1 MKAIE
6 FNDYYKDILFTIPL
20 FRDLSPHVKS
30 KLIEFLDFSLF
41 EIKTNEI
48 VAEQGKACYKL
59 YILLEGELEVN
70 ILDAN
75 GNEILIENIIAP
87 RAFATP
93 HLFKED
99 NRFPATFKA
108 IKESTLLTATKDSTF
123 HLISEYPEILK
134 NFLCVSGRCNIC
146 TTMRL
151 DILSRKTIRERI
163 LVYLFK
169 KANKDSY
176 TVRMSHTLT
185 QLAEYLNVTRP
196 ALSTEFNKMEKEG
209 LIKRI
214 SNGNIEL
221 NTSKIKILFKDF
233 YNCIK

>member
-6 FNDYYKDILFTIPL
+6 FNDNYKEILFTIPL
-20 FRDLSPHVKS
+20 FRDLDAQTQRQ
-30 KLIEFLDFSLF
+30 LIQELQFSLF
-41 EIKTNEI
+41 EVESHQV
-48 VAEQGKACYKL
+48 VAEQGDTCRRL
-59 YILLEGELEVN
+59 YVLLKGELEAH
-70 ILDAN
+70 ITDTN
-75 GNEILIENIIAP
+75 GNEVVLENIVAP

-93 HLFKED
+93 HLFKDD

-108 IKESTLLTATKDSTF
+108 VKESVLLTATKDSTF
-123 HLISEYPEILK
+123 RLLSKCPNVLK
-134 NFLCVSGRCNIC
+134 NFFCVSGNCNQC

-169 KANKDSY
+169 KVEKGSH
-176 TVRMSHTLT
+176 TLKMGHTLT

-209 LIKRI
+209 LISRTPD
-214 SNGNIEL
+214 GNIEL
-221 NTSKIKILFKDF
+221 NLNKLKKPV
-233 YNCIK
+233 